1 MAKVLFVDPDP
12 ASLNRQVSLTRA
24 DGHLAIGASTGMKAI
39 KELSENPDIALV
51 VSELDLP
58 DGTFEQLFESVRT
71 SPHYQRVPFLL
82 LTKEVSSSRLI
93 RMIAQGVENSA
104 KKPVSEVDLRF
115 LICRGL
121 KCRTNRQLA
130 GVLEK
135 STPA

>member
-1 MAKVLFVDPDP
+1 MAKILFVDPDLT
-12 ASLNRQVSLTRA
+12 SLCRHLEMTRII
-24 DGHLAIGASTGMKAI
+24 GHKAIGATTGMKAI
-39 KELSENPDIALV
+39 KELSANPDVALV

-58 DGTFEQLFESVRT
+58 DGTFEQLFQSVRS

-82 LTKEVSSSRLI
+82 LTSKVDSTRLI

-104 KKPVSEVDLRF
+104 KRPVSEDELRF
-115 LICRGL
+115 LIGRGL

-135 STPA
+135 SAPA

>member
-1 MAKVLFVDPDP
+1 
-12 ASLNRQVSLTRA
+12 
-24 DGHLAIGASTGMKAI
+24 MKAI
-39 KELSENPDIALV
+39 KELSENPDIDLV
-51 VSELDLP
+51 VSELELP
-58 DGTFEQLFESVRT
+58 DGTFEQLFDSVRS

-104 KKPVSEVDLRF
+104 KTPVSEVNLHF
-115 LICRGL
+115 LISRGL

-135 STPA
+135 SPSA